1 MVAPPGA
8 GKGTQ
13 AKRLAAHYGLE
24 HLASGDLLRHEME
37 IGSDIGKAAA
47 EYIQRGDLVPDEL
60 VLRLVLDRA
69 FTAAREGGG
78 YVLDGFPRNRGQAEE
93 AYAMTG
99 RHKDLRLD
107 AVIHLEVARDEL
119 RRRMLARASAD
130 GRTDDRAS
138 VIDHRLEVYDRQT
151 EPLLAYYRDRG
162 LLVSVDGER
171 PVDEVTRL
179 LIAALDGVR
188 AEAPPE
194 RGFQVPVN
202 ARSSAHEPAVPSA
215 ATIPSATTT
224 NQGAPRTP

>member
-1 MVAPPGA
+1 VNILMVAPPGA

-13 AKRLAAHYGLE
+13 AKRLAEHYGLA
-24 HLASGDLLRHEME
+24 HLASGDLLRHEMAV
-37 IGSDIGKAAA
+37 GSDIGKAAA
-47 EYIQRGDLVPDEL
+47 EYVERGDLVPDEL

-69 FTAAREGGG
+69 FVAAKQGGG
-78 YVLDGFPRNRGQAEE
+78 YVLDGFPRNRGQAKE

-99 RHKDLRLD
+99 GDEELRLD
-107 AVIHLEVARDEL
+107 AVIHLEVAREEL

-151 EPLLAYYRDRG
+151 EPLLEYYRDRR

-179 LIAALDGVR
+179 LIAALNGVR
-188 AEAPPE
+188 AEAPTGP
-194 RGFQVPVN
+194 G
-202 ARSSAHEPAVPSA
+202 PS
-215 ATIPSATTT
+215 
-224 NQGAPRTP
+224 GPRQDA

>member
-1 MVAPPGA
+1 VNVLMVAPPGA

-13 AKRLAAHYGLE
+13 AKRLAEHYGLA
-24 HLASGDLLRHEME
+24 HLASGDLLRHEMAA
-37 IGSDIGKAAA
+37 GSDIGRAAA
-47 EYIQRGDLVPDEL
+47 DYVEQGDLVPDEL

-69 FTAAREGGG
+69 FVAAKQGGG

-93 AYAMTG
+93 AYAMTNG
-99 RHKDLRLD
+99 DEDLRLD
-107 AVIHLEVARDEL
+107 AVIHLEVAREEL

-188 AEAPPE
+188 AEAATGP
-194 RGFQVPVN
+194 G
-202 ARSSAHEPAVPSA
+202 SSGPR
-215 ATIPSATTT
+215 
-224 NQGAPRTP
+224 QGA